1 VASGLVRGVRRAGRD
16 VAYLALGAVLGGIW
30 LCALTLG
37 ALVLLVLVGGLIG
50 APVAVWILELAR
62 RAGELE
68 RRSANRLLRVAIP
81 ASTPVAPEADA
92 RARLRALAAA
102 GSTWRAVA
110 WLLLR
115 EPLALLA
122 GTILWALLW
131 FATSLG
137 LAPFGGALVGAA
149 AGVPGAALIAAVAL
163 VLLAAQVLWA
173 SSEAHARLAL
183 TLLGPSARE
192 QVASL
197 QQRTAELDLR
207 AALAR
212 DLHDSVG
219 HSVTASL
226 LQASA
231 ARRVLASD
239 PAFAA
244 RALQAIEDQ
253 SRGALEQL
261 DRVLGALRSGQIDAD
276 GEGDLDSLDRLFANV
291 RTAGTALTVERRGD
305 LEGVPGPLAREGFR
319 IVQEGLT
326 NVLRHAAG
334 ADARVTLERADRWL
348 AISVENGSG
357 VALDDARERGG
368 EGLRGIT
375 ERVGSL
381 GGELTYGP
389 LLDGGFG
396 IRVKLPFDPA

>member
-1 VASGLVRGVRRAGRD
+1 VT
-16 VAYLALGAVLGGIW
+16 YLALGALLGGIW
-30 LCALTLG
+30 LCALSLG

-50 APVAVWILELAR
+50 APIAVRVLEFAR
-62 RAGELE
+62 RAGDLE
-68 RRSANRLLRVAIP
+68 RRSTNRLLRVAIP
-81 ASTPVAPEADA
+81 AAAPVEGEADA

-110 WLLLR
+110 WLVLR

-122 GTILWALLW
+122 GTALWVLLW
-131 FATSLG
+131 FAISLG
-137 LAPFGGALVGAA
+137 LAPFGGALVGAS
-149 AGVPGAALIAAVAL
+149 AGYQGAALIAAVAL
-163 VLLAAQVLWA
+163 VLLTAQVLWV
-173 SSEAHARLAL
+173 SSEAHTRLAL
-183 TLLGPSARE
+183 ILLGPSARE
-192 QVASL
+192 QVATL

-244 RALQAIEDQ
+244 RALEAIEDQ

-261 DRVLGALRSGQIDAD
+261 DRVLGALRRGRIDAHGVD
-276 GEGDLDSLDRLFANV
+276 DLDALDRVFANV
-291 RTAGTALTVERRGD
+291 RTAGSALTVERRGD
-305 LEGVPGPLAREGFR
+305 LDGVPGPLANEGFR
-319 IVQEGLT
+319 IVLEGLT

-334 ADARVTLERADRWL
+334 ADARVTLERAGRWL
-348 AISVENGSG
+348 AITVENGRG
-357 VALDDARERGG
+357 VALDHAGERGG
-368 EGLRGIT
+368 EGLRGIA
-375 ERVGSL
+375 ERVGSR

-389 LLDGGFG
+389 LPDGGFG
-396 IRVKLPFDPA
+396 LRVRLPFDRA